1 MVKTEHDS
9 ETRAEGQQVI
19 VACAFIH
26 HNFDGVEKVFLP
38 KRADTKKFMPGV
50 YELPGGHVDFGE
62 DIAVGLKREIM
73 EEFGKEITLGDP
85 FATFTYTNSVKG
97 THSIETVYF
106 AQFVS
111 DIEVTVHPEDHS
123 GYKWLGEADLSD
135 MLEGTSKDENDAEY
149 QIIQRAFKLLHGE
162 PLDFATLS

>member
-1 MVKTEHDS
+1 MVKINHDS

-26 HNFDGVEKVFLP
+26 HSFDGTEKVFLP

-62 DIAVGLKREIM
+62 DITTGLKREVM
-73 EEFGKEITLGDP
+73 EEFNKEIILGDP
-85 FATFTYTNSVKG
+85 FATFTYTNDVKG

-106 AQFVS
+106 ATFSNGIDNIV
-111 DIEVTVHPEDHS
+111 VHPEDHS
-123 GYKWLGEADLSD
+123 SYQWLSESELAK
-135 MLEGTSKDENDAEY
+135 MLEGTSKNENDAEY
-149 QIIQRAFKLLHGE
+149 QIINHAFKLLRGE
-162 PLDFATLS
+162 ALNFGI

>member
-1 MVKTEHDS
+1 VVKAEYDS

-26 HNFDGVEKVFLP
+26 HKFDGVEKVFLP

-62 DIAVGLKREIM
+62 DIKAGLRREIA
-73 EEFGKEITLGDP
+73 EEFSKEITLGDP
-85 FATFTYTNSVKG
+85 FATFTYTNDVKG

-106 AQFVS
+106 AQFVGS
-111 DIEVTVHPEDHS
+111 TDVTVHPEDHS
-123 GYKWLGEADLSD
+123 GYKWLGESDLPE

-149 QIIQRAFKLLHGE
+149 QVIQRAFKLLQGE
-162 PLDFATLS
+162 PLNFGA